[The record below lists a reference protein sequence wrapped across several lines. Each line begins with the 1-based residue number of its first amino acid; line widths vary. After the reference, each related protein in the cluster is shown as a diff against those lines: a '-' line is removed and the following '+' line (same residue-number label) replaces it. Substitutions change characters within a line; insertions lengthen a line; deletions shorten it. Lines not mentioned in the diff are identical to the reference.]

1 MAALRQG
8 FTRYTANTGTAEL
21 RKAICSKLKSENGLE
36 YAPNQASAQLLWCCA
51 HTGLLTPHHLQIV
64 VTNGA
69 KQAIAQAVMAAT
81 GPGDEVVIP
90 APYWVSYPE
99 MCRLSGAEP
108 VIVTTTPEEGFIM
121 TPVSGL
127 HGWQEA
133 R

>member
-1 MAALRQG
+1 MGWSMRP
-8 FTRYTANTGTAEL
+8 TR
-21 RKAICSKLKSENGLE
+21 RVH
-36 YAPNQASAQLLWCCA
+36 CCFGA
-51 HTGLLTPHHLQIV
+51 HRTPAHSLPVVCQIV

-127 HGWQEA
+127 DGEQA
-133 R
+133 GQLMGL